1 MKRLLVCQGILITLL
16 AFGTFAGAATVTF
29 DFNTLAVETGPGD
42 ISAYMTEHFGAP
54 VVLSAFPNP
63 NATTIINQPAGAFTT
78 NYLYSDGRDQLING
92 ISIVFPEPIVS
103 VSFDWDDFYP
113 TEFFFMMGDPANE
126 YRGSGTAGELKH
138 HDWTFS
144 TPVTTLT
151 FRNNQSTV
159 PFGIDNLT
167 VTTAAVPEPTTLML
181 LGVGL
186 LGLGAARRKILK

>member
-1 MKRLLVCQGILITLL
+1 MKRLVICLGILITVL

-42 ISAYMTEHFGAP
+42 ISAYMTGLFGAP
-54 VVLSAFPNP
+54 VVLSASPSP
-63 NATTIINQPAGAFTT
+63 NATTSINQAAGAFTT
-78 NYLYSDGRDQLING
+78 NYLYSDGRSRYING

-113 TEFFFMMGDPANE
+113 TEFFFMMGDSANE
-126 YRGSGTAGELKH
+126 YRGTGTAGELKH

-167 VTTAAVPEPTTLML
+167 VTTAAVPEPATLML
-181 LGVGL
+181 LGIGL